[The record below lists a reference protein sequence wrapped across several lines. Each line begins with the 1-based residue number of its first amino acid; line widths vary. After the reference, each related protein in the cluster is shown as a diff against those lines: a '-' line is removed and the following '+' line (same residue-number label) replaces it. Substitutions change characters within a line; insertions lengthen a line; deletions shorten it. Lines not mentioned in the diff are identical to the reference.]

1 MNLHDIFEGISVQG
15 NDVKFDYTSQTGV
28 STKMGKKEF
37 TPYARKDKSVNG
49 YTIYSVYSSDDEFL
63 TDVLLAVKKKSA
75 VQMDPAEYQKFIT
88 RTAIFISAKILAPN
102 NVDILV
108 TPKSST
114 NILNDLIVLIK
125 ARNPHIEFL
134 PESFVKTADISK
146 IAVDYNNPALTDK
159 IAEKLEGIV
168 RAANKTGKFEIK
180 KALPQYRKFFKNFF
194 EIVDPK
200 LIQKFDNKN
209 VCVLDDVLASGTTLV
224 QIMSSVADY
233 NPNNVFGVTLFK
245 TK

>member
-1 MNLHDIFEGISVQG
+1 MNLHDIFEGISVQD
-15 NDVKFDYTSQTGV
+15 NDVKFDYTAPTGV
-28 STKMGKKEF
+28 STKLGKKDF

-49 YTIYSVYSSDDEFL
+49 YTIYSVYSSNDEFL
-63 TDVLLAVKKKSA
+63 TDVLLALKKKSD
-75 VQMDPAEYQKFIT
+75 VQMNPEDYSKFLT

-102 NVDILV
+102 KVDILV

-114 NILNDLIVLIK
+114 NILNDLISFLK

-134 PESFVKTADISK
+134 PESFIKTADISK
-146 IAVDYNNPALTDK
+146 ITVDYNNPALTDK

-200 LIQKFDNKN
+200 LIQKFNNKN

-224 QIMSSVADY
+224 QIMSATADY